1 VAESPNDRIEH
12 LVEALAI
19 QISVEQE
26 YYTVLFL
33 LDLATGEKK

>member
-1 VAESPNDRIEH
+1 VAEPPNNRIEH

-19 QISVEQE
+19 RISTEQE
-26 YYTVLFL
+26 YYTVLLL